1 MFKWFGSNKEAAQQ
15 EKAAISWKELT
26 SMEQLGQLIEESAT
40 RKVIVFKH
48 STRCGISR
56 MALRQFEKEIN
67 PDINASLYFLDLI
80 AFREVS
86 NEVAY
91 RFGVIHESPQLLLIE
106 NGSAIHTASH
116 GRIDGQR
123 INEIVG

>member
-1 MFKWFGSNKEAAQQ
+1 
-15 EKAAISWKELT
+15 
-26 SMEQLGQLIEESAT
+26 MEQLGQLIEESAT

-106 NGSAIHTASH
+106 NGSAIHSASH

>member
-1 MFKWFGSNKEAAQQ
+1 
-15 EKAAISWKELT
+15 
-26 SMEQLGQLIEESAT
+26 MEQLGQLIEESAT